1 MTIPVQPKRFAKK
14 EKQGFRL
21 ASFAPVLLPIAP
33 LPKPGFGN
41 LVKNGSQFRQGCRYK
56 KHIILRFF
64 AHFYPIVQNNKQKHL
79 MPSEVVP

>member
-1 MTIPVQPKRFAKK
+1 MTSFAQTKSDCKK

-41 LVKNGSQFRQGCRYK
+41 LVQNGSQFRQGCRYK
-56 KHIILRFF
+56 KHIILCFF
-64 AHFYPIVQNNKQKHL
+64 AHFYPIVQNNKPKHI

>member
-1 MTIPVQPKRFAKK
+1 MTSPVQPKRFAKK

-21 ASFAPVLLPIAP
+21 ASFAPVLLPIAR

-41 LVKNGSQFRQGCRYK
+41 LEENGSQFRQGCRYK
-56 KHIILRFF
+56 KHTILRFF
-64 AHFYPIVQNNKQKHL
+64 AHFYPNVQNNRHNHK